1 MKKKCSLLIL
11 STLLFTS
18 CVNYNENVSNKYEGK
33 TPYLNVS
40 KVENIDLTSISSQK
54 YIELF
59 NNGTTFICLLGTDG
73 CSACKAS
80 KEHYLLPYIEQTK
93 NEIYYLDVYDDF
105 NRPYLSA
112 IKDLQPSESDYIYY
126 NSNNELV
133 VKRPLLQ
140 IISNREVIVYEMG
153 VSKNLTYML
162 ESYIL

>member
-1 MKKKCSLLIL
+1 MII
-11 STLLFTS
+11 FTKGQ
-18 CVNYNENVSNKYEGK
+18 YYFEKHIF
-33 TPYLNVS
+33 TI
-40 KVENIDLTSISSQK
+40 ENITSSDTLEIGTMQL
-54 YIELF
+54 IGLF
-59 NNGTTFICLLGTDG
+59 NSGKIIIRLEWDNKQPDLDLFCRFQ
-73 CSACKAS
+73 AS

-105 NRPYLSA
+105 NRPYLST